1 MLGLAWLDYEWM
13 SIRHKVVGYQLMILL
28 ITAKFHVVSLLQG
41 AAKVHNKSLYH
52 SAWADQRLAPVL
64 QIICNLVYK
73 WL

>member
-1 MLGLAWLDYEWM
+1 MRIELFKEELSYATDKRLQVISTVMLFKN
-13 SIRHKVVGYQLMILL
+13 H
-28 ITAKFHVVSLLQG
+28 
-41 AAKVHNKSLYH
+41 LYH